1 MSFLAQETSQESG
14 RPVEL
19 YQFILSSVVYR
30 YTSAED
36 DQVIGADTYL
46 AVAIKRGRLTHG
58 QEARNAT
65 LTVEM
70 PGDLDFPS
78 RYVRSVP
85 SERARVLIRR
95 MHRGDGELIVVFDGV
110 VKSVAFGAEGSGRVA
125 SVAVEPAITATSRSI
140 PRYTYRGLC
149 NHTLYDSLCTIN
161 PELPAYKFTGI
172 VSAQA
177 GKTLTV
183 PGAGTFGT
191 GWFEAGTVELL
202 TGLDGRLVIRQVGDV
217 LTLHI
222 QFPNSMIGEQ
232 VVLRAGCAHD
242 IQTCSTKFANVPN
255 FGGFAF
261 VPTRNIF
268 TQGLDTAAC

>member
-1 MSFLAQETSQESG
+1 MTFIAQETSQESG
-14 RPVEL
+14 RPIEL

-36 DQVIGADTYL
+36 DQVIGADTYE
-46 AVAIKRGRLTHG
+46 AIAIKRGRLTHG

-65 LTVEM
+65 LVIEM
-70 PGDLDFPS
+70 PGDLEFPS

-85 SERARVLIRR
+85 SEKARVLIRR
-95 MHRGDGELIVVFDGV
+95 MHRSDGELIVVFDGV
-110 VKSVAFGAEGSGRVA
+110 VKSVAFTSQGAGRVA
-125 SVAVEPAITATSRSI
+125 SVAVEPAITAMSRTI

-149 NHTLYDSLCTIN
+149 NHTLYDTLCTIN

-172 VSAQA
+172 VSAQS
-177 GKTLTV
+177 GNSLTV
-183 PGAGTFGT
+183 PGAGAFGT
-191 GWFEAGTVELL
+191 GWFEAGTVEQL

-222 QFPNSMIGEQ
+222 PFSVSLIGAQ

-242 IQTCSTKFANVPN
+242 ITTCSNKFSNVLN
-255 FGGFAF
+255 YGGFAF

-268 TQGLDTAAC
+268 TQGLDATVC